1 MKYDA
6 CKKMSSH
13 FGNNVTKHAHILY
26 ANFSF
31 EMTTTAYYIGKS
43 VSHITKQL
51 PQSRLRCLRRFFLL
65 LFTFTT
71 QKQMVSSHA
80 IKELL
85 QFFHVTLSLW
95 DDTFDKKFPLGTIN
109 CSRKNHG
116 SILDINHKIKFI
128 PFNERDS
135 NVFFVHNT

>member
-1 MKYDA
+1 MLR
-6 CKKMSSH
+6 
-13 FGNNVTKHAHILY
+13 ILY
-26 ANFSF
+26 ANFKWRQ
-31 EMTTTAYYIGKS
+31 TTNDRTRGQVYKILHWTRSVKPYYKTIATYTEPS
-43 VSHITKQL
+43 
-51 PQSRLRCLRRFFLL
+51 SRLRCLRRFFLL

-109 CSRKNHG
+109 CTREKS
-116 SILDINHKIKFI
+116 SQSVLDINHEIN
-128 PFNERDS
+128 FNLSRDS
-135 NVFFVHNT
+135 NAVEVLQKIQ